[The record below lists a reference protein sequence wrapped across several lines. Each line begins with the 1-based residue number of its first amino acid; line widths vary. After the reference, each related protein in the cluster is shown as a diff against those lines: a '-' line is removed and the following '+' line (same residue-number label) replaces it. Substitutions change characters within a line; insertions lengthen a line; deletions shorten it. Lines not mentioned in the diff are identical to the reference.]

1 MRQDRI
7 LPGVMMMVAF
17 CAIAPL
23 IDVSAK
29 LAAGTIPVGQIT
41 AARFAGQA
49 VLMFPVVLAMRLPIS
64 LTRQGLALTI
74 LRAVLL
80 MASTYAFVSAIAVMP
95 LADALAI
102 VFVEPF
108 ILLLLGWALFGE
120 AVGPRRIGACVVGFA
135 GALLVIQPSLA
146 AFGAVVLWPL
156 GTALLFALYM
166 MVTRAQSRTAHPVTM
181 QFHTAWTGFLIC
193 LAILWSADG
202 SGLAELDPVW
212 PQGLDILWLLGVGAS
227 ATVSHMAITYALTFA
242 PSATLAPLHYLELVV
257 SVTLGYL
264 VFGDFPAPLAWVG
277 IAVIAASGL
286 YIIHRER
293 LNARKIGTVSGQA
306 PEPL

>member
-7 LPGVMMMVAF
+7 LPGAMMMVAF

-23 IDVSAK
+23 IDVAAK
-29 LAAGTIPVGQIT
+29 LAAANIPVGQIT

-49 VLMFPVVLAMRLPIS
+49 ILMLPVVLAMRLPLS
-64 LTRQGLALTI
+64 LTFQGLALTV

-80 MASTYAFVSAIAVMP
+80 MVSTYTFVSAIAVMP

-120 AVGPRRIGACVVGFA
+120 AVGPRRIGACVVGFL
-135 GALLVIQPSLA
+135 GALLVIQPSFA
-146 AFGAVVLWPL
+146 AFGLVVLWPL

-193 LAILWSADG
+193 LPILLLGHARG
-202 SGLAELDPVW
+202 IAEISPVW
-212 PQGLDILWLLGVGAS
+212 PQGLDILWLLGVGAA

-264 VFGDFPAPLAWVG
+264 VFGDFPAPMAWAG

-293 LNARKIGTVSGQA
+293 VVARETVSGQA